1 MKDKKTNSKHKR
13 IPEKKIMISIK
24 NQVFTE
30 KAIKL
35 LQKNQYTFDVN
46 PKFTKNEMKKWVESF
61 FNVKV
66 KSINTHRY
74 LNNKRKRTVVVE
86 HYKRMIVTID
96 SNYSIPNF
104 LEKEN

>member
-1 MKDKKTNSKHKR
+1 
-13 IPEKKIMISIK
+13 MISIK
-24 NQVFTE
+24 NQVLTE

-46 PKFTKNEMKKWVESF
+46 PKLTKSEMKKWVESF

-66 KSINTHRY
+66 KSINTHRC
-74 LNNKRKRTVVVE
+74 LNNKRKRAVVVE
-86 HYKRMIVTID
+86 HYKRMIVTIE

-104 LEKEN
+104 LEKET

>member
-1 MKDKKTNSKHKR
+1 
-13 IPEKKIMISIK
+13 MISIK

-35 LQKNQYTFDVN
+35 LQKNQYTFDIN
-46 PKFTKNEMKKWVESF
+46 PKFTKSEMKKWIESF

-66 KSINTHRY
+66 KSVNTHRY

-86 HYKRMIVTID
+86 HYKRMIVTVD